1 MTGADRAALAEEV
14 VRRLAAALR
23 GAQLYAAGHPL
34 VARSVGA
41 LAETLLL
48 TLANTP
54 SVTIGIVGDD
64 LVVGDYPIPRAAET
78 MGELMRRLKQ
88 SGIERIVIQRGVETD
103 EIERLVASVAGGET
117 GKEGPLGKLP
127 HVRVGRIEVEER
139 IEGVGDMATFR
150 RLYDDASKVA
160 GSLWESAAVEGKPDA
175 DAARGMVDSLAQ
187 AVAQNR
193 TALLALTALKNYDN
207 YTFTHMVNVS
217 ILTMGQARGLGIEGT
232 QLREFGL
239 AALMHDIGKV
249 RTPSEI
255 LNKPGKLTD
264 AEFEIL
270 KRHTVD
276 GAEILKNTPEMPALA
291 PIVAF
296 EHHLRNDG
304 SGYPS
309 GVVRHKLN
317 LGSTLTG
324 IADVYDAMRSQ
335 RVYQQAYP
343 SDRILAVLQR
353 NDGKQFDPH
362 LVRRFVQLVGIY
374 PAGNLV
380 KLDSGETAVVV
391 KPYAPDPYRP
401 RVKVLI
407 RRSGQMVERPYEL
420 NLWETGDDQPRSIR
434 APIDP
439 STVDLDPL
447 AYL

>member
-1 MTGADRAALAEEV
+1 MKGHI
-14 VRRLAAALR
+14 ALR
-23 GAQLYAAGHPL
+23 
-34 VARSVGA
+34 
-41 LAETLLL
+41 
-48 TLANTP
+48 
-54 SVTIGIVGDD
+54 
-64 LVVGDYPIPRAAET
+64 
-78 MGELMRRLKQ
+78 
-88 SGIERIVIQRGVETD
+88 
-103 EIERLVASVAGGET
+103 
-117 GKEGPLGKLP
+117 
-127 HVRVGRIEVEER
+127 
-139 IEGVGDMATFR
+139 
-150 RLYDDASKVA
+150 
-160 GSLWESAAVEGKPDA
+160 
-175 DAARGMVDSLAQ
+175 
-187 AVAQNR
+187 
-193 TALLALTALKNYDN
+193 
-207 YTFTHMVNVS
+207 
-217 ILTMGQARGLGIEGT
+217 
-232 QLREFGL
+232 
-239 AALMHDIGKV
+239 
-249 RTPSEI
+249 
-255 LNKPGKLTD
+255 
-264 AEFEIL
+264 
-270 KRHTVD
+270 
-276 GAEILKNTPEMPALA
+276 
-291 PIVAF
+291 
-296 EHHLRNDG
+296 HHERNDG

-317 LGSTLTG
+317 LGSTLAG

-407 RRSGQMVERPYEL
+407 RRSGQKIERPYEL